1 MSVTKYSK
9 AILYIAM
16 ALAVVFTVLFF
27 MGLDGT
33 DGKTEQNIAAAG
45 PYLTYTYI
53 LAGLSVA
60 LVLVFFVVN
69 IFVNPAN
76 LKKAL
81 LGVGGVIL
89 IVGLSYMLSSDAP
102 LDFSSKDLATVYN
115 GDSSTLKWTDA
126 GLFTTYILLG
136 ITIVGAVISSFTTF
150 FKR

>member
-53 LAGLSVA
+53 LAGISVA

>member
-9 AILYIAM
+9 AILYAGM
-16 ALAVVFTVLFF
+16 VLSVFFTILFF
-27 MGLDGT
+27 QQT
-33 DGKTEQNIAAAG
+33 DGSDVPTPQNLDAAG
-45 PYLTYTYI
+45 PYLVYAYI

-89 IVGLSYMLSSDAP
+89 IVGISYMLSSDTP
-102 LDFSSKDLATVYN
+102 LDFSSKDLAILYN
-115 GDSSTLKWTDA
+115 GDTSTLKWTDA

-136 ITIVGAVISSFTTF
+136 VTVVGAIVSSFTTF